1 MLKSYILFSLNP
13 KPVNIRKRTNIT
25 FDTADQYQC
34 IYILK
39 LLTRL
44 INLFYLSRKKTQ
56 NKKFMKQKLCQRLH
70 EWTLNAYLTLTKV
83 DIDVHCDNC
92 IQIRYS

>member
-13 KPVNIRKRTNIT
+13 KPVNIRKILRLTQLIST
-25 FDTADQYQC
+25 SV
-34 IYILK
+34 YILK

-56 NKKFMKQKLCQRLH
+56 NQKFMKQKLCQRLH

-83 DIDVHCDNC
+83 DIDVHCDNS
-92 IQIRYS
+92 IQMRYS

>member
-1 MLKSYILFSLNP
+1 MLKSYILFSLNL
-13 KPVNIRKRTNIT
+13 KPVNIRKLRLTQLIST
-25 FDTADQYQC
+25 SV
-34 IYILK
+34 YILK

-70 EWTLNAYLTLTKV
+70 EWTLNAYLILTKV